1 MGRVE
6 RDRELARRRQRRAK
20 LKKLRL
26 KYREAQNDQERA
38 RIVEKVRKISPFVKL
53 EEEEKAAAKA

>member
-20 LKKLRL
+20 LKKLRV